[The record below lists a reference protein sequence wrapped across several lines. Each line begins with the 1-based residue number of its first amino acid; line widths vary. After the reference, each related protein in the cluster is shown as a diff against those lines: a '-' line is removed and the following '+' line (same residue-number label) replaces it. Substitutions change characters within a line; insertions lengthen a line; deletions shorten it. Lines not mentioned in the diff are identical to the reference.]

1 MESSDAEVDSPGTSQ
16 SQPPD
21 TLPYPSQPKYYLEPR
36 FLISRKKTHV
46 SLLKWWSKNC
56 STIFFL
62 PLAWLSFIWGHGSAN
77 CLSPIQPQLRWGKLH
92 HENFFLIQQL
102 TDATTV
108 PKSQGVRVAGR
119 GHRTVNS
126 NVVSM
131 DEDLSI
137 DNKETWGQSLT
148 MVLMSSVTLGKS
160 PGSESL
166 FPLTRC
172 VVDNSSAYL
181 RESWCRSKQNNISK
195 MLSTAPSA

>member
-1 MESSDAEVDSPGTSQ
+1 MEPSDAEVDSPGTSQ

-56 STIFFL
+56 STVFFL
-62 PLAWLSFIWGHGSAN
+62 PLAWLTFFHMRAWLSKLPFPHSATVEMREIA
-77 CLSPIQPQLRWGKLH
+77 SW
-92 HENFFLIQQL
+92 EFFFLIQQL
-102 TDATTV
+102 TDATAV

-131 DEDLSI
+131 DGDLSI
-137 DNKETWGQSLT
+137 NSKETWGQSLT
-148 MVLMSSVTLGKS
+148 VVLMSSVTLGKS

-166 FPLTRC
+166 SF
-172 VVDNSSAYL
+172 
-181 RESWCRSKQNNISK
+181 
-195 MLSTAPSA
+195 LSPDV